1 MVYKSL
7 SVLAGF
13 LSNGFWRETGFAP
26 LKWNLTSGGN
36 DAQFGTITYSVGSNW
51 YDGNGISIGR
61 RELVRDA
68 FDYLSNATGI
78 NFQETSSYGNAD
90 IVFGDEYAGAFAGA
104 VDSDGGGFVD
114 YGYVNVSKYWISGSS
129 SENNYVMQTFL
140 HEIGHT
146 LGLGHQG
153 LYNGGGTYPQNARFT
168 NDSWQ
173 NSVMSYFS
181 QAVNF
186 NVNADFAYLQTY
198 MAADLLALDRMYGG
212 QSNNGTS
219 FGTSNAFKGNTT
231 YGFNTTISQSDDPIL
246 SRMSIYADTNAYTIA
261 DGGGIDTLDFSG
273 WSDNQVIDVTISTA
287 NNNKPSVSDIGGR
300 VGNLALAVG
309 TVIENA
315 VGGAGNDK
323 IMGNRAAND
332 LYGGAGHDQLYGK
345 TGSDNVYGQNGNDKI
360 YVAAG
365 NDLYDGG
372 YGDDWVVFN
381 GDSRFFVD
389 LDHTGPQ
396 NTNRGLD
403 TFVDIENIAGSKRS
417 DRFTGNDMDNVIQGN
432 KGHDRLDGG
441 AGDDK
446 LYGATHNDTLFGREG
461 NDHLYGGTHN
471 DALYGG
477 QDNDYL
483 YGGDGYDKLFGG
495 LGDDVLRGERGAD
508 VLVGGK
514 GRDMLYAGV
523 DVERDVFIFSE
534 VDQSISGPS
543 HDRIFQFDSGED
555 DINLRLI
562 DANTNIDGDQNFTF
576 SASGARAHSV
586 WVENAGSN
594 LYVRADVDGDS
605 LYDLEIEVIGLN
617 ALYGYDFV
625 L

>member
-13 LSNGFWRETGFAP
+13 LSNGFWRESGFAP

-212 QSNNGTS
+212 QSYNGTS

-273 WSDNQVIDVTISTA
+273 WSFDQSINLTPSSSVKA
-287 NNNKPSVSDIGGR
+287 KPTFSGVGGLK
-300 VGNLALAVG
+300 GNLTLAVG

-315 VGGAGNDK
+315 IGGQGDDTIIGNNVSNTLTGNAGNDK
-323 IMGNRAAND
+323 IYDKAGYDRIFA
-332 LYGGAGHDQLYGK
+332 GAGNDIIYASSGNDRIDGGSGTDWLMFTGAKKAFVKLDQSSPQNTGFGQDTISGIENVSGGK
-345 TGSDNVYGQNGNDKI
+345 AKDSLFGNEQGNVLKGNNGNDVLHGKS
-360 YVAAG
+360 G
-365 NDLYDGG
+365 N
-372 YGDDWVVFN
+372 
-381 GDSRFFVD
+381 
-389 LDHTGPQ
+389 
-396 NTNRGLD
+396 
-403 TFVDIENIAGSKRS
+403 
-417 DRFTGNDMDNVIQGN
+417 
-432 KGHDRLDGG
+432 
-441 AGDDK
+441 DK
-446 LYGATHNDTLFGREG
+446 LYGGHQNDLLSGGADEDELFGGIHNDL
-461 NDHLYGGTHN
+461 
-471 DALYGG
+471 
-477 QDNDYL
+477 L
-483 YGGDGYDKLFGG
+483 YGGDGNDKLFGGSQHDKLFGG
-495 LGDDVLRGERGAD
+495 LSDDILKGE
-508 VLVGGK
+508 K
-514 GRDMLYAGV
+514 GRDVLDGGEGRDLLYAGV
-523 DVERDVFIFSE
+523 DLDRDTFIFRNISDSAIGSDR
-534 VDQSISGPS
+534 DQIL
-543 HDRIFQFDSGED
+543 QFDSGED
-555 DINLRLI
+555 DLHLAQI
-562 DANTNIDGDQNFTF
+562 DARVNVPGDQKFVF
-576 SASGARAHSV
+576 SKNGAQANSV
-586 WVENAGSN
+586 WVEDAGPHS
-594 LYVRADVDGDS
+594 LVRADVDGDA
-605 LYDLEIEVIGLN
+605 LPDFEVMVLGVDV
-617 ALYGYDFV
+617 LYGYDFI